1 MALTLLWG
9 LGAGIAIV
17 LVDLLASE
25 ISRGITDGDLAA
37 AIWLLDLLANL
48 GLCALAGYR
57 VALARRELRSGL
69 EAAVLAGLL
78 AGIGGLLYQLARGGE
93 PMEPSEVVFLLAW
106 NVVLAAAAGA
116 LGAWGGSSGRPDAP
130 PGNDRSA
137 RR

>member
-1 MALTLLWG
+1 MALTLVWG
-9 LGAGIAIV
+9 LGAGIAIA

-25 ISRGITDGDLAA
+25 ITRGITDGDLAA
-37 AIWLLDLLANL
+37 AIWLLDLLVNL
-48 GLCALAGYR
+48 GLCGLAGYR

-78 AGIGGLLYQLARGGE
+78 AGIGGLVYQLARGGE
-93 PMEPSEVVFLLAW
+93 PMEPSEIVFLLAW

-116 LGAWGGSSGRPDAP
+116 LGAWGGSSGSPDAP
-130 PGNDRSA
+130 PGNDRGA